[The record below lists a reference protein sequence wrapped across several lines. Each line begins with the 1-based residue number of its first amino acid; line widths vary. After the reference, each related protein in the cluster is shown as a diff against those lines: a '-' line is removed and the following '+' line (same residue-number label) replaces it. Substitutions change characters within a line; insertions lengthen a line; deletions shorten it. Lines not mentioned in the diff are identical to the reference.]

1 MNASGIHFDQYPDLE
16 NPVMIAG
23 FGGWGNALDVAKG
36 MVGYLIRKL
45 GGVAFARVDPDRYFR
60 YDEQRPL
67 VNVSAGQIKSLSSPE
82 GRFFFVKRKSGRDL
96 LLFKGDEPSIQWGRF
111 VAEFFEVAERL
122 EASRLITLG
131 SMYDKVLHTERTLS
145 ALASDESHL
154 RELQG
159 VDIRP
164 IDYQGPTAIH
174 AVLQMEAQRRKLPGM
189 SIWAHCPY
197 YLEGTTHFGLLSR
210 LGLALGAM
218 CGFTLDVDELEISW
232 RALRKHI
239 EVQIRENPN
248 MQAMINDIH
257 KARGPIPERQRPS
270 RNPGPK
276 GGGNG
281 NVINFRDFLETDE

>member
-1 MNASGIHFDQYPDLE
+1 MSTGGIFVDRYPELE
-16 NPVMIAG
+16 DPVMIAG

-36 MVGYLIRKL
+36 MVGYLARKL
-45 GGVAFARVDPDRYFR
+45 GGVSFARIDPDQFFR
-60 YDEQRPL
+60 YDEQRPH
-67 VNVSAGQIKSLSSPE
+67 VNVTAGEIKSLSSPE
-82 GRFFFVKRKSGRDL
+82 GRFFFVKQKTGRDMV
-96 LLFKGDEPSIQWGRF
+96 LFKGEEPSIRWGRF
-111 VAEFFEVAERL
+111 VAEFFEMAERL
-122 EASRLITLG
+122 SVSRLITLG

-145 ALASDESHL
+145 ALASNADFL
-154 RELQG
+154 RELRG
-159 VDIRP
+159 VDIHP

-174 AVLQMEAQRRKLPGM
+174 AVLQMEAQRRNLPGV

-210 LGLALGAM
+210 LGLSLGAM

-257 KARGPIPERQRPS
+257 KARGPIPERRRPP
-270 RNPGPK
+270 RKPGPN
-276 GGGNG
+276 GNG
-281 NVINFRDFLETDE
+281 NVINLSDFLEPE